1 MSIPSQPDQVQV
13 VEKEAERLAEKLGF
27 SEDERDSLAI
37 AITEVVANAIYHGNR
52 ADPRKRVYLR
62 FTLSNDT
69 LTIHVRD
76 EGVGF
81 RVEQVADPLDPKNL
95 LKESGRGIF
104 IVRTLMDDIQF
115 HFTAKGTEVILIKKH
130 RG

>member
-27 SEDERDSLAI
+27 DEDERDSLAI
-37 AITEVVANAIYHGNR
+37 AVTEVVANAIYHGNKS
-52 ADPRKRVYLR
+52 DPRKRVYLR
-62 FTLSNDT
+62 FALTGDT

-81 RVEQVADPLDPKNL
+81 RVEHVADPLDPKNL

-115 HFTAKGTEVILIKKH
+115 HFSAKGTEVVLMKKH
-130 RG
+130 KG